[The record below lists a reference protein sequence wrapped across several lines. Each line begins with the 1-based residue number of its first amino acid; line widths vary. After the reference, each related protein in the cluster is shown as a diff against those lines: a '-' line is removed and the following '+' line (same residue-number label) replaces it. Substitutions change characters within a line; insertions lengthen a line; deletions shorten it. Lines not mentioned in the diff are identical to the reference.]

1 LVIHFRVRYERLR
14 DRLGSVRRRAAL
26 VRAAWLALLVPL
38 IGLGLTIAGGAPL
51 APRFWLAGAALVF
64 VLAALGWNRSRPPGA
79 LDRDLDRRFGLDEL
93 LVTAVEVDRR
103 GPRGPIE
110 ARLLDDAATAVAEI
124 GGERAIDGRATRREA
139 ETLAALGLI
148 LVGLWLLAGTL
159 GGLPPMERLPDLGTL
174 DGSGGGTG
182 GGEGDGAG
190 GSGGDGAGGVS
201 PAMGALAGALG
212 DHAAARGIASAL
224 AAGDPAAAAKAA
236 RSLADRSD
244 SLSPAGR
251 AELARTLGELA
262 ESLRPDNPE
271 LAEALASAARA
282 LADPAADSPAAGIEQ
297 LAGALGAMAL
307 ADSRDA
313 PPPVD
318 PRARAGPPAERL
330 AVRPTPPGQVSPPQ
344 APRPGLSS
352 GPATRPL
359 SPATTAR
366 TEAETAPV
374 RGGAVT
380 AARPAAVGADPL
392 RYPWVLREM
401 VKRYF
406 DPR

>member
-1 LVIHFRVRYERLR
+1 MIHFRVRHERLR
-14 DRLGSVRRRAAL
+14 DRLGSVRRRSAL
-26 VRAAWLALLVPL
+26 LRAAWLALLVPL
-38 IGLGLTIAGGAPL
+38 VGLAVTIAGGVALGPGV
-51 APRFWLAGAALVF
+51 WLAGAGLVF
-64 VLAALGWNRSRPPGA
+64 LLAALGWNRPRSPGA

-159 GGLPPMERLPDLGTL
+159 GGPPPMQRLPDLGSL
-174 DGSGGGTG
+174 DGSGGGAG
-182 GGEGDGAG
+182 GGVGDGTG
-190 GSGGDGAGGVS
+190 GSGGDQSGGVS

-244 SLSPAGR
+244 ALSPAGR
-251 AELARTLGELA
+251 AELARTLGALA
-262 ESLRPDNPE
+262 ETLRPDNPE
-271 LAEALASAARA
+271 LADALAEAERA
-282 LADPAADSPAAGIEQ
+282 LADSAADSPAPGIEQ
-297 LAGALGAMAL
+297 LAEALEML
-307 ADSRDA
+307 AQSDSRDTA
-313 PPPVD
+313 APVD
-318 PRARAGPPAERL
+318 PRTRAGPPAERL
-330 AVRPTPPGQVSPPQ
+330 AVRPTPPGQASTPR
-344 APRPGLSS
+344 APRSGQSS
-352 GPATRPL
+352 GPAARPL
-359 SPATTAR
+359 APVTTGR
-366 TEAETAPV
+366 TEAGAAPV
-374 RGGAVT
+374 RGGAV
-380 AARPAAVGADPL
+380 AAAQPAAVGADPL
-392 RYPWVLREM
+392 RYPWVLRDM
-401 VKRYF
+401 VRRYF